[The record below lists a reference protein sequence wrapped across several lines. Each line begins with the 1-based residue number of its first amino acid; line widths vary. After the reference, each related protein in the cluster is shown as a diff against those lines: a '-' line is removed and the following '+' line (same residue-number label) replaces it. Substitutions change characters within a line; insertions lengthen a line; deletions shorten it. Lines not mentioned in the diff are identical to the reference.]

1 MKRGCVKVDDEGQLL
16 PEVFGGLAV
25 ALARTLR
32 LADATVSN
40 PSSEDGTNVHDI
52 STYLLLLTSCLLVPT
67 TGMRIRPRRW
77 RRGSCE
83 FTMMATE
90 HTKGETMQYD
100 DFITRVAMTAD
111 LPQEQAASLTRA
123 TLATLA
129 DRISGGEAQDL
140 AAQLPAPLQSALV
153 STQENAQAFSFEEF
167 VERVAEAADMD
178 RDIAERGVDAVFI
191 TLREAVTPGEFDD
204 VLSQLPSDFQRL
216 GTRPWE
222 RQKTP

>member
-1 MKRGCVKVDDEGQLL
+1 
-16 PEVFGGLAV
+16 
-25 ALARTLR
+25 
-32 LADATVSN
+32 
-40 PSSEDGTNVHDI
+40 
-52 STYLLLLTSCLLVPT
+52 
-67 TGMRIRPRRW
+67 
-77 RRGSCE
+77 
-83 FTMMATE
+83 
-90 HTKGETMQYD
+90 MQYD
-100 DFITRVAMTAD
+100 DFITRVAMAAD

-167 VERVAEAADMD
+167 VERVAKSADID
-178 RDIAERGVDAVFI
+178 RDVAERGVDAVFV

-216 GTRPWE
+216 GTRP
-222 RQKTP
+222 